1 MGEVMQANS
10 DSFDYIVVGA
20 GSAGC
25 TVAARLSEDPQ
36 VRVLLV
42 EAGKRERDPLLSIP
56 IAFPIVMSKPR
67 YNWSYFGEEEPYAD
81 NRRIRQP
88 RGKGL
93 GGSSLINGMLYAR
106 GHARDYDEWRQLG
119 LEGWSYEDV
128 LPYFKKSENHWGEAD
143 DYHATGGPL
152 SITKHV
158 PDKELFPRF
167 IAATE
172 KLGDKFQADHHGPDQ
187 EGWGSPDISI
197 HKGRRGSTSAR
208 FLFPAMDRPNLTVV
222 SSAHATRI
230 EIRDGRAVALHY
242 RQGGRAGRDHRVA
255 ANREIILS
263 GGTYNSPQLL
273 MLSGIGPVD
282 ELREH
287 GIDVVHALPGVGR
300 NLQDHPSIAMIWQAV
315 RKVTLNPELRYDR
328 IALSGL
334 QWLLTGKG
342 RLANMPVTANGFIK
356 TRPDLERPDA
366 QCLLQPTT
374 IFARPWFPG
383 IRKSADDVISMACV
397 LLRAQSRGWVK
408 LRSADPF
415 DAPRILNNVLKEE
428 ADRAFFHRL
437 IPQIREIMATS
448 PMPDVIRG
456 EIAPGPDV
464 QSPDEIDGWLRQA
477 TNTALHPTS
486 TCAMGIGEDAVCD
499 ARLRV
504 RGLEGLRVADASVM
518 PRIVGG
524 NTNAAAIMIG
534 EKAADLI
541 RQDNSQ
547 KTQGMVAA

>member
-1 MGEVMQANS
+1 MDGDLQA
-10 DSFDYIVVGA
+10 FDYIVVGA

-25 TVAARLSEDPQ
+25 TLAARLSEDADNT
-36 VRVLLV
+36 VLLV
-42 EAGKRERDPLLSIP
+42 EAGKRENDPLLSMP
-56 IAFPIVMSKPR
+56 IAFPIVMGVKR
-67 YNWSYFGEEEPYAD
+67 YNWNYAGEEEPFAD
-81 NRRIRQP
+81 NRCIRQP

-106 GHARDYDEWRQLG
+106 GNARDYDEWRQLG
-119 LEGWSYEDV
+119 LEGWSYDDV
-128 LPYFKKSENHWGEAD
+128 LPYFKKSENHWGDAD
-143 DYHATGGPL
+143 EYHGKGGPL
-152 SITKHV
+152 SITKHI
-158 PDKELFPRF
+158 PDDELFPRF
-167 IAATE
+167 IKSAE
-172 KLGDKFQADHHGPDQ
+172 KLGYKTQEDHHGPDQ

-197 HKGRRGSTSAR
+197 HKGRRGSTSSR
-208 FLFPAMDRPNLTVV
+208 FLFPAMDRPNLAVI
-222 SSAHATRI
+222 SEAHATRI
-230 EIRDGRAVALHY
+230 EIEDGRAVALHY
-242 RQGGRAGRDHRVA
+242 RQGGPNGNDHRVA
-255 ANREIILS
+255 ANREIVLS

-273 MLSGIGPVD
+273 MLSGIGPAD
-282 ELREH
+282 HLREH
-287 GIDVVHALPGVGR
+287 GIDVVHDLPGVGR
-300 NLQDHPSIAMIWQAV
+300 NLQDHPSVAMIWKAD

-397 LLRAQSRGWVK
+397 LLRAESRGWVK

-428 ADRAFFHRL
+428 ADKAFFRRL
-437 IPQIREIMATS
+437 IPQIRQIMATS
-448 PMPDVIRG
+448 PVADVIKG
-456 EIAPGPDV
+456 EVAPGPEV
-464 QSPDEIDGWLRQA
+464 QSDDEIDAWLRQA

-486 TCAMGIGEDAVCD
+486 TCAMGTGPDAVCD
-499 ARLRV
+499 DQLRV
-504 RGLEGLRVADASVM
+504 RGIAGLRVADASVM

-541 RQDNSQ
+541 RH
-547 KTQGMVAA
+547 GGHAARQQAAA

>member
-1 MGEVMQANS
+1 MEAS
-10 DSFDYIVVGA
+10 SKSYDYIVVGA
-20 GSAGC
+20 GSTGC
-25 TVAARLSEDPQ
+25 TLAARLSEDPSAE
-36 VRVLLV
+36 VLLV
-42 EAGKRERDPLLSIP
+42 EAGKRERDPLLSMP
-56 IAFPIVMSKPR
+56 IAFPIVMGVKR
-67 YNWSYFGEEEPYAD
+67 YNWNYFGEEEPYAD

-119 LEGWSYEDV
+119 LEGWSWQDV
-128 LPYFKKSENHWGEAD
+128 LPYFKRSENHWGEAD
-143 DYHATGGPL
+143 EYHAKGGPL
-152 SITKHV
+152 SVTKHI
-158 PDKELFPRF
+158 PDDQLFPRF
-167 IAATE
+167 IEAAE
-172 KLGDKFQADHHGPDQ
+172 KQGYKTQADHHGPDQ

-197 HKGRRGSTSAR
+197 HNGRRGSTSKR
-208 FLFPAMDRPNLTVV
+208 FLFPAMDRPNLTVI

-230 EIRDGRAVALHY
+230 EIEDGRAVALHY
-242 RQGGRAGRDHRVA
+242 RQGGPDGTDHRVA

-273 MLSGIGPVD
+273 MLSGIGPAD

-287 GIDVVHALPGVGR
+287 GIAVVHELPGVGR
-300 NLQDHPSIAMIWQAV
+300 NLQDHPSVAMIWKAE
-315 RKVTLNPELRYDR
+315 RKVTLNPDLRLDR
-328 IALSGL
+328 IALAGL

-383 IRKSADDVISMACV
+383 IKKAADDVISMACV
-397 LLRAQSRGWVK
+397 LLRAESRGWVK

-428 ADRAFFHRL
+428 ADKAFFRRL

-448 PMPDVIRG
+448 PLAEVIKG
-456 EIAPGPDV
+456 ELAPGPEV
-464 QSPDEIDGWLRQA
+464 QSDDEIDAWLRQA

-486 TCAMGIGEDAVCD
+486 TCAMGTGPDAVCD

-504 RGLEGLRVADASVM
+504 HGIRGLRVADASVM

-541 RQDNSQ
+541 RQDAEATST
-547 KTQGMVAA
+547 KAAA